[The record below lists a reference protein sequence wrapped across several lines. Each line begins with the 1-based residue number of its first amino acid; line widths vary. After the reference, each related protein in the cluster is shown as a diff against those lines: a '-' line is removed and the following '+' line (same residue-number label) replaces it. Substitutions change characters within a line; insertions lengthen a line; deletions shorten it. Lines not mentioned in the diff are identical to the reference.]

1 VVQHLGDATA
11 LIFGTTF
18 IHFLCTLG
26 VMHWIR
32 SIKRGN
38 RQSRGVFTNA
48 TVLAALILAMS
59 LAAIFEAGL
68 WAAFYLR
75 EGALENF
82 EEALYFSLVTFTTL
96 GYGDISLGE
105 EWRLL
110 SAFEAAN
117 GIILFGW
124 TTALIV
130 AVLQRI
136 LRINEKQ
143 DPPS

>member
-1 VVQHLGDATA
+1 VLEHCAYGAA

-18 IHFLCTLG
+18 IHFACTVG
-26 VMHWIR
+26 VMNWIR
-32 SIKRGN
+32 SIKRVHN
-38 RQSRGVFTNA
+38 ESRSVFTNA
-48 TVLAALILAMS
+48 TVLAVLILAMS

-68 WAAFYLR
+68 WAAFYLWV
-75 EGALENF
+75 GALATFKES
-82 EEALYFSLVTFTTL
+82 LYFSLVTFTTL

-105 EWRLL
+105 DWRLL

-136 LRINEKQ
+136 LRTFEGR
-143 DPPS
+143 DSPS

>member
-1 VVQHLGDATA
+1 
-11 LIFGTTF
+11 
-18 IHFLCTLG
+18 
-26 VMHWIR
+26 MNWIR
-32 SIKRGN
+32 SIKRVHT
-38 RQSRGVFTNA
+38 QSRSVFTNA
-48 TVLAALILAMS
+48 TVLALLILVMS

-68 WAAFYLR
+68 WAAFYLWV
-75 EGALENF
+75 GALETF
-82 EEALYFSLVTFTTL
+82 DASLYFSLVTFTTL

-136 LRINEKQ
+136 LRTNEAD
-143 DPPS
+143 DPAS